1 MELKLFRIVDVCLS
15 DYSLNY
21 TDTRVGRD
29 LDNTRGKLHESNVHL
44 SDILRGQIDKI
55 VLHETSGWLPSFNY
69 GTDDRTILV
78 VSESVPFSR

>member
-1 MELKLFRIVDVCLS
+1 MTTAQEMKRANVVQIIIVRMELKLFRIVDVCLR

-55 VLHETSGWLPSFNY
+55 VLHETSGMA
-69 GTDDRTILV
+69 
-78 VSESVPFSR
+78 SVI